1 MKYAFLCIFLMGC
14 KTVDVIMEPCIKYGA
29 CPWQRFNM
37 ARKWKRHKA
46 VLFQQPPQQ
55 SDVNMIEKSIKKH
68 EEKPAFVTYAYQDSG
83 RQSWPKV
90 KYDKHITDHQK
101 MGFVIGASVVT
112 KYGIPGTIVSYLECR
127 GDAIEFYGGNEP
139 CCVYIKRNDGYN
151 ANNNMIYGFYEL
163 TLKEQS

>member
-46 VLFQQPPQQ
+46 ALFQQPPQQ
-55 SDVNMIEKSIKKH
+55 QSDVTMIEKSIKKH
-68 EEKPAFVTYAYQDSG
+68 EEKPTYTTYTNQGSG
-83 RQSWPKV
+83 RQFWPKV
-90 KYDKHITDHQK
+90 KYDMHITDHQK

-112 KYGIPGTIVSYLECR
+112 KYGILGTIAEYKECPDE
-127 GDAIEFYGGNEP
+127 GFTFYGGDAP
-139 CCVYIKRNDGYN
+139 CCVLIKRDGPYA
-151 ANNNMIYGFYEL
+151 ANNMTYGFNEL